1 MSLLGLW
8 LFVGMTS
15 EVFTRVLIAS
25 KDIEVISIDLDVSA
39 NAQITRSNELHVVI
53 DVLILLSAEE
63 GTLNDT
69 GVLLG
74 GLEDRDSVISKVER
88 DDEPPVNIF
97 GNLGVEASSV
107 SQDLL
112 IVVDVLEEINL
123 GLLRHKVIHITK
135 RVDLVTKAVMRR
147 NLHND
152 GASVRGLLDISERE
166 LASVLAEV
174 VILSG
179 LVDTANSEN
188 SAISCKGLTEA
199 NLVAR
204 EVSITDES
212 LTRLVDV
219 KRFGKFLSSEV
230 DGEGIS
236 SIVREMH
243 LSDLNSVISQE
254 VVPDELQVITSREE
268 SENLAVEVEE
278 LLLRGNSTSTKLL
291 LKVLEQLRVL
301 LRRHGLQGL
310 GEVVF
315 GAGLSISL
323 RSSTIKE
330 ERSGILVSVVDSD
343 GAAADANVETDIEV
357 SGLKGHLRTILL
369 EHHLSLEESTLR

>member
-243 LSDLNSVISQE
+243 LSDFNSVISQE

-323 RSSTIKE
+323 RSSTILQKE
-330 ERSGILVSVVDSD
+330 IMRYI
-343 GAAADANVETDIEV
+343 
-357 SGLKGHLRTILL
+357 K
-369 EHHLSLEESTLR
+369 